1 MKHKLKI
8 VLSFYLLLLGSLP
21 LYSQQSF
28 TILGSGD
35 RLQAGDSIFLSYKQH
50 GKYVIQ
56 VTTVVDKKFAF
67 TGHVDELVKASL
79 YRNEN
84 PERVNY
90 ITESVQIYL
99 GKGTI
104 FVNYRTK
111 AGEALVGGTGLNDTL
126 QLLQNDLKSLLLQR
140 MQIKDPDFFTEAEK
154 RDTARVSRNKA
165 ALEQIF
171 YQEADA
177 KLAFA
182 ARYPNS
188 YVSLMALS
196 DVSRIN
202 SYIFKIDTVFRM
214 FPESLQ
220 QTPEGKKIS
229 DRIKKKKQILPGMK
243 AVDFT
248 LPDDHN
254 NSVKLSS
261 FRGKHVLL
269 DFWASWCGPCREEH
283 PNLKQLYE
291 RYKNNGLVIV
301 SVSIDTDKQKWLR
314 AIEKDGL
321 MWPQL
326 SDLRGNQSHVY
337 LAYGITSI
345 PANFL
350 INPDGEVVAKD
361 LKGDALKRELS
372 QIFPKQ

>member
-1 MKHKLKI
+1 MLTSPI
-8 VLSFYLLLLGSLP
+8 A
-21 LYSQQSF
+21 LYGQQSF
-28 TILGSGD
+28 VIAGNGE
-35 RLQAGDSIFLSYKQH
+35 RLQSGDSIFLSYKQDNN
-50 GKYVIQ
+50 YVLK
-56 VTTVVDKKFAF
+56 TAVVSDKKFSF
-67 TGHVDELVKASL
+67 SGLVNKPVRATL

-84 PERVNY
+84 PERVNF
-90 ITESVQIYL
+90 IMESVQVYL
-99 GKGTI
+99 ETGTI
-104 FVNYRTK
+104 QVDYRSTT
-111 AGEALVGGTGLNDTL
+111 GSTTVSGTGLNDTL

-202 SYIFKIDTVFRM
+202 SYIFETDTVFRM
-214 FPESLQ
+214 LPESLQ

-229 DRIKKKKQILPGMK
+229 DRILKKKQVLPGMK
-243 AVDFT
+243 TVDFT
-248 LPDDHN
+248 LPDSHN
-254 NSVKLSS
+254 NMISLSS
-261 FRGKHVLL
+261 FNGKYVLL

-283 PNLKQLYE
+283 PNLKQVYE
-291 RYKNNGLVIV
+291 QYRSRGLVVI
-301 SVSIDTDKQKWLR
+301 SVSIDTDKQKWLN
-314 AIEKDGL
+314 AIAKDGL
-321 MWPQL
+321 TWPQL
-326 SDLRGNQSHVY
+326 SDLKANQSEVY

-350 INPDGEVVAKD
+350 IDLNGIVIAKD
-361 LKGDALKRELS
+361 LKGEALKRELS

>member
-1 MKHKLKI
+1 MKRYLKAI
-8 VLSFYLLLLGSLP
+8 VCGCIMLTSP
-21 LYSQQSF
+21 IALYGQQSF
-28 TILGSGD
+28 VIAGNGE
-35 RLQAGDSIFLSYKQH
+35 RLQSGDSIFLSYKQDNN
-50 GKYVIQ
+50 YVLK
-56 VTTVVDKKFAF
+56 TAVVSDKKFSF
-67 TGHVDELVKASL
+67 SGLVNKPVRATL

-84 PERVNY
+84 PERVNF
-90 ITESVQIYL
+90 IMESVQVYL
-99 GKGTI
+99 ETGTI
-104 FVNYRTK
+104 QVDYRSTT
-111 AGEALVGGTGLNDTL
+111 GSTTVSGTGLNDTL

-202 SYIFKIDTVFRM
+202 SYIFETDTVFRM
-214 FPESLQ
+214 LPESLQ

-229 DRIKKKKQILPGMK
+229 DRILKKKQVLPGMK
-243 AVDFT
+243 TVDFT
-248 LPDDHN
+248 LPDSHN
-254 NSVKLSS
+254 NMISLSS
-261 FRGKHVLL
+261 FNGKYVLL

-283 PNLKQLYE
+283 PNLKQVYE
-291 RYKNNGLVIV
+291 QYRSRGLVVI
-301 SVSIDTDKQKWLR
+301 SVSIDTDKQKWLN
-314 AIEKDGL
+314 AIAKDGL
-321 MWPQL
+321 TWPQL
-326 SDLRGNQSHVY
+326 SDLKANQSEVY

-350 INPDGEVVAKD
+350 IDLNGIVIAKD
-361 LKGDALKRELS
+361 LKGEALKRELS